1 MTLRFCRNVSSHL
14 GQLLLRGKAQSKD
27 SVGPAVSPLAKLLGR
42 LGKCH
47 VGCDG
52 AVDDH
57 LLGQKQ
63 LSFKTLL
70 RPVIY
75 RGKTN
80 IPNVLETFFEL
91 GLPVT
96 KNPKK

>member
-1 MTLRFCRNVSSHL
+1 MSSHL
-14 GQLLLRGKAQSKD
+14 GQLLLRGKAQSED
-27 SVGPAVSPLAKLLGR
+27 GVGPAVSPLAKFLGR
-42 LGKCH
+42 LGKSH

-63 LSFKTLL
+63 LSFKSLL

-75 RGKTN
+75 RDKTN
-80 IPNVLETFFEL
+80 ITNVLENFFGL

-96 KNPKK
+96 QNQKE